1 MTSPLDL
8 DGPPDCYICGS
19 STTLTHHPEEDG
31 IWLLRCPACEAHWES
46 VERPSWRTHIAAH
59 RLIAKIER
67 LRKLGGPRGE

>member
-19 STTLTHHPEEDG
+19 STTLTHRPEEDG